1 LIFNKHGLE
10 ILRSNPFL
18 KATMLAVSLLQLF
31 ALYTSSLHGNP
42 FFFFSFSRSWKY
54 HFGDTKSEGWAFILS
69 FCIYSDLAR
78 GHSCLSIIPIWVLDI
93 AGFYVTYWR

>member
-18 KATMLAVSLLQLF
+18 KATMLAVSLLQFF

-42 FFFFSFSRSWKY
+42 FLFFFF
-54 HFGDTKSEGWAFILS
+54 HGLGNIILE
-69 FCIYSDLAR
+69 IPKAR
-78 GHSCLSIIPIWVLDI
+78 GGHLFYHSVSIAIWPGGILV
-93 AGFYVTYWR
+93 